1 MILSYNIEQAFT
13 EMNQSWMDS
22 LSEEWISQPGSSV
35 PVSLK
40 GSPTPSP
47 GNASHSRIPRLKSR
61 SVSASSLVK
70 TENSNGNVF
79 AINND
84 EGALRERTAS
94 DLNTPQRRLPKPCS
108 KFDEQHQSIPRPNHS
123 RQTST
128 GSVSLT
134 PQGTVQ
140 YRNAQTSLAN
150 GERQKAPPDWRRRA
164 FEGIPKPG
172 LQRDL
177 FSPMGLE
184 HVFQQRSI
192 RKNPP
197 KQKGQRYEATEADC
211 FPSSPPPYSVPI
223 QKTSR
228 PAGKVTDTK
237 SIQNQN
243 PVTRKAPDDYARQ
256 DVVLPSAPSGLDIND
271 SLRNENSTK
280 SRQSSTHKNSSIDSQ
295 REERSFSPLTAYQVN
310 SANSRQHSPK
320 SESLK
325 DQSRIISTH
334 SELRHEIISPV
345 SLPRLAFSRRTAKSS
360 IKLSGNQSKPDLQGS
375 TNDLS
380 NLPLSPSSDHGTYG
394 RTNCISTREEYMK
407 DLTSH
412 SLPDDLSVGT
422 EVFVANGGF
431 VNTRRGGYSTDGS
444 FQRKPLSPSI
454 PPSDALLEGSSL
466 AVPCGQ
472 PQKRQTSIRNLGRKK
487 QDDAPLNAENPPK
500 TPVRAQPQGQS
511 SPDRLRSSGSPLK
524 LFDKYDTYTND
535 RLLRRMSQFEG
546 SHHEMSSDLDS
557 DNENLVSSTAAHP
570 LPSPQ
575 LPQNIPSVNTLPRSP
590 QRISSFGEGK
600 LDKFGFS
607 HRALPRSGHEPK
619 DQERP
624 RSPAQEQL
632 NDQIFSIPQS
642 ALSSTSTQTNTESLK
657 IHRTKLSS
665 RKRSAH
671 YDKLE
676 TDIRCETVDLVTGQ
690 IPQLVG
696 STANEKTGK
705 RLLNSP
711 GKNSQAKRRRTIFVR
726 DDKPLNVDDH
736 LLVEAVLPIPSVSII
751 GKKRKDARY
760 ENNNHAADPNILA
773 KRNMLRPRTLTF
785 NLTRSGSGSKATTK
799 ESQSKADYVSEMNE
813 EFDYSMVKDL
823 PAPTVDQ
830 STHILAGELA
840 TFALDV
846 AQDIATGARK
856 TSVTTADFFN
866 EANLIMQHIRAKE
879 QSQNN
884 NTDNHSDVDPL
895 ENIEES
901 SHEGSTKEPLSRPPS
916 REGGSLRRLREPKQL
931 NPRVVS
937 HLRKYEDKSDIDV
950 GLSTS
955 TKLLNVAVETLEPVE
970 SEPPN
975 IRIRNGQQHKGS
987 RRLETEA
994 QASNDQPSSSSS
1006 SRGSIPSGSSSSSGN
1021 KATIQPQKISHLI
1034 SDHVAGM
1041 TFDRVRQMWIKKKT
1055 SDAKGG
1061 HSEDHLSEF
1070 TEEDPLGEI
1079 PDLSVDELEELNR
1092 IKAGHLESSPP
1103 QVNGIDIVE
1112 GSPRS
1117 SSSESE
1123 CYNHDPHLSSPKPF
1137 DADKGQQSS
1146 QSGSHLDSLHA
1157 EKLTDSQSEQDIPPA
1172 GAALALGEAYIPST
1186 TNLVSHAEDVEHEI
1200 SILEGRNDRTPMQS
1214 KDRSRRARVVTVA
1227 FSSPI
1232 IDYIHENASYD
1243 EPLED
1248 WEQEDDLD
1256 LEFSRDYARLQKAS
1270 NVAAAHNTPG
1280 YKQTS
1285 SFRRAGRKASIV
1297 TRSYLTRPVSR
1308 IDEQEELVFL
1318 NKHGMSNNV
1327 SREIVLTTPQQPLSI
1342 RQNVVSRP
1350 STSPGER
1357 SDLSL
1362 HLTPLPNFSIHQIDE
1377 VVDQTSKNVR
1387 KRRSRLSDEVAR
1399 RPFDLSVKEIV
1410 KKITDIEPYEPY
1422 WESIRKLNLHNKELL
1437 TLHELKE
1444 FCDRIEELNVS
1455 DNELGQLDG
1464 TPSGVRMLNARG
1476 NCLSSLTDWSHLQNL
1491 QYLDISENQLQ
1502 DLYGFRALWHLRDIR
1517 ADNNQIE
1524 DLDGIRDLDGLLKL
1538 SLRHN
1543 NIKALRLKGA
1553 NL

>member
-1 MILSYNIEQAFT
+1 
-13 EMNQSWMDS
+13 MDS
-22 LSEEWISQPGSSV
+22 LSEEWISQPGSSA
-35 PVSLK
+35 PVSLIE
-40 GSPTPSP
+40 SPTPSP
-47 GNASHSRIPRLKSR
+47 GNPSHSRIPRLKSR

-70 TENSNGNVF
+70 THNSNDSVF
-79 AINND
+79 AIHHD

-94 DLNTPQRRLPKPCS
+94 DLNTPQGRLPKPHS
-108 KFDEQHQSIPRPNHS
+108 KFDEQHQAIPRPDHS

-140 YRNAQTSLAN
+140 YRIAQISLVN
-150 GERQKAPPDWRRRA
+150 GERQQAPPDWRRRA

-172 LQRDL
+172 VQRDL

-197 KQKGQRYEATEADC
+197 KQKGQKYEATEADG
-211 FPSSPPPYSVPI
+211 FPSSPPPYSEPI
-223 QKTSR
+223 RKTSR

-237 SIQNQN
+237 SMQNQDQA
-243 PVTRKAPDDYARQ
+243 TRKAPDHYARQ

-271 SLRNENSTK
+271 SLRNQNSAK
-280 SRQSSTHKNSSIDSQ
+280 SRKSSTHKNSPIDSQ

-310 SANSRQHSPK
+310 SSSFKQHSPN

-360 IKLSGNQSKPDLQGS
+360 VKLSDNQSKSELEGS
-375 TNDLS
+375 INNLS
-380 NLPLSPSSDHGTYG
+380 NLPSSPSSDDGIYG
-394 RTNCISTREEYMK
+394 RTNRISTREEYMK

-431 VNTRRGGYSTDGS
+431 VNTRRGGYSVDGS

-454 PPSDALLEGSSL
+454 PPSDALLKDSSL
-466 AVPCGQ
+466 AVAYGQ
-472 PQKRQTSIRNLGRKK
+472 PQKRQTSIQNLDRKR
-487 QDDAPLNAENPPK
+487 QDDAPLNAGNSPK

-524 LFDKYDTYTND
+524 LFDNYDTYTND
-535 RLLRRMSQFEG
+535 RLLRRMSQFEE
-546 SHHEMSSDLDS
+546 SYHEISSDLDS
-557 DNENLVSSTAAHP
+557 DHKNPVSSTAAHH
-570 LPSPQ
+570 LPSAQPPQ
-575 LPQNIPSVNTLPRSP
+575 DIPSANSPVRSP

-607 HRALPRSGHEPK
+607 HRALLQSGNDLK
-619 DQERP
+619 DQKRP
-624 RSPAQEQL
+624 RSPVHDQC

-642 ALSSTSTQTNTESLK
+642 SPCSTSSTQTNTESLK
-657 IHRTKLSS
+657 VHRTKLLSS
-665 RKRSAH
+665 KRSAR
-671 YDKLE
+671 YDHLE
-676 TDIRCETVDLVTGQ
+676 KNTWCETVDLATGQ
-690 IPQLVG
+690 IPQLEG
-696 STANEKTGK
+696 STGNEKTGK
-705 RLLNSP
+705 RFLNSP
-711 GKNSQAKRRRTIFVR
+711 GKNSQAKRRRTIFVK

-760 ENNNHAADPNILA
+760 ENNNHTADPNVLA
-773 KRNMLRPRTLTF
+773 KRNMLRPRTLTV
-785 NLTRSGSGSKATTK
+785 NQTRSCSGCVATTI
-799 ESQSKADYVSEMNE
+799 ESQSKAVHIPERSEE
-813 EFDYSMVKDL
+813 VEYSMIKDL
-823 PAPTVDQ
+823 PAPTMDQ

-846 AQDIATGARK
+846 AQDIATGVRK

-884 NTDNHSDVDPL
+884 NTGNHSDADPL

-901 SHEGSTKEPLSRPPS
+901 SYEGSTKEPLSRPPS

-931 NPRVVS
+931 DPRVVS

-950 GLSTS
+950 GLSTT
-955 TKLLNVAVETLEPVE
+955 TKLLNVAVEILEPVE

-975 IRIRNGQQHKGS
+975 TRIRNGQQHKGS
-987 RRLETEA
+987 RRLETET
-994 QASNDQPSSSSS
+994 QKSNDQPSSSSS
-1006 SRGSIPSGSSSSSGN
+1006 SRGSIPSGSSCSSGN
-1021 KATIQPQKISHLI
+1021 RATIQPQKVSHLI

-1041 TFDRVRQMWIKKKT
+1041 TFDRVGQMWVKRKT

-1061 HSEDHLSEF
+1061 QSEDHLSEF

-1103 QVNGIDIVE
+1103 QANGVDIVE

-1117 SSSESE
+1117 PSSESG
-1123 CYNHDPHLSSPKPF
+1123 CYNNDAHLSNPKPF
-1137 DADKGQQSS
+1137 DADKGQHSSQSGLVK
-1146 QSGSHLDSLHA
+1146 QSGSHLNSLYA
-1157 EKLTDSQSEQDIPPA
+1157 EKSTNSQSEQGMPPA
-1172 GAALALGEAYIPST
+1172 DAVLARSETDIPST
-1186 TNLVSHAEDVEHEI
+1186 TNFVNHAEDVEHEI

-1214 KDRSRRARVVTVA
+1214 KDKSRRARVVTVA

-1248 WEQEDDLD
+1248 WEQEDNLD
-1256 LEFSRDYARLQKAS
+1256 LEVSRDYVRLQQSS

-1297 TRSYLTRPVSR
+1297 ARSYLTRPVSR
-1308 IDEQEELVFL
+1308 IDEQEELAFL
-1318 NKHGMSNNV
+1318 DKHGIGHNV
-1327 SREIVLTTPQQPLSI
+1327 SREIILTTPQQPLSI
-1342 RQNVVSRP
+1342 RQNVVSVP
-1350 STSPGER
+1350 SISPGER

-1377 VVDQTSKNVR
+1377 VVDQTSKEVG

-1422 WESIRKLNLHNKELL
+1422 WERIRKLNLHNKELL

-1444 FCDRIEELNVS
+1444 FCDQIEELNVS
-1455 DNELGQLDG
+1455 ENELGHLDG
-1464 TPSGVRMLNARG
+1464 APSGIRVLNARG

-1502 DLYGFRALWHLRDIR
+1502 DLYGFRASWHLRDIR

-1543 NIKALRLKGA
+1543 NIKALRLKGT